1 MKSNLS
7 FFASLLVLLL
17 TSPFASA
24 QSDGGPPVSMK
35 IDFVAWGD
43 RPPELTVKK
52 GAKQEPII
60 ALPFTYSKP
69 IDYTGSSTMEIYRNA
84 GTPLPIG
91 EGSGVPPALA
101 ALQKEKPGLVCL
113 AKLPTGSRRV
123 TVLIAPSSGGT
134 YQTYVIDDDPTK
146 LPFGKLRIHNYS
158 SDTVAFKCNG
168 KTNNPM
174 KPGQSIVVDPVKD
187 LVAFDM
193 GYLQED
199 KWKKQESNV
208 LVVSPSEQ
216 VQMVVLKSNNSY
228 FVGPGGTRAGYL
240 QVVTLRRPQ
249 VEVKTD
255 DMPPPSQPRPENEGN

>member
-7 FFASLLVLLL
+7 LLASFLVLLL

-43 RPPELTVKK
+43 RPPDLTVKK

-69 IDYTGSSTMEIYRNA
+69 IDYVGSSKMEIYRNA
-84 GTPLPIG
+84 GTPLSTG

-101 ALQKEKPGLVCL
+101 ALQKEKPGIVSLVT
-113 AKLPTGSRRV
+113 LPTSSRRV
-123 TVLIAPSSGGT
+123 TVLLAPSAGGT

-146 LPFGKLRIHNYS
+146 LPFGSLRIHNYS

-174 KPGQSIVVDPVKD
+174 KPGQSIIVPPVEG

-193 GYLQED
+193 GYLQGD

-208 LVVSPSEQ
+208 AVVSPSEQ
-216 VQMVVLKSNNSY
+216 VQMIVLKSNNSY

-240 QVVTLRRPQ
+240 QVVTLRRPRIE
-249 VEVKTD
+249 VETD
-255 DMPPPSQPRPENEGN
+255 DVPPPSQPRSQDEGN